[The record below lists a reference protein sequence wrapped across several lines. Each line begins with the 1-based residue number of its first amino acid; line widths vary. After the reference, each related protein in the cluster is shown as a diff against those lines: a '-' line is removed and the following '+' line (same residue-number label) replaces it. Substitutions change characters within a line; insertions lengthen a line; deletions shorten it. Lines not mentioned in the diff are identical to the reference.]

1 VAKENYNLSQRVYEL
16 KKQQFNLGSFAY
28 EKLLDIEKS
37 LTATEQDY
45 ISAVYDFLIAKINYN
60 KALGY

>member
-37 LTATEQDY
+37 LAATEQDY